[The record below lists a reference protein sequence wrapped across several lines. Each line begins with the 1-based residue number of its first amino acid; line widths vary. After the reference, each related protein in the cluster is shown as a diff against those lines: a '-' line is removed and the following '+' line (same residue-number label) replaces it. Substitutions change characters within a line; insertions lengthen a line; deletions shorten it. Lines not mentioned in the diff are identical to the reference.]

1 MPMDA
6 QLALIPNVGLYQ
18 SADTISSYMSKM
30 TQFVS
35 AKPFKNGIF
44 RGQQDE
50 VALEEPLSL
59 RVSTPQGSSPLT
71 TLMRTPG
78 HDRELL
84 LGWLL
89 AEGLLPESFEL
100 QSDAENPNVWHLK
113 TSGYA
118 RLLASARLTV
128 MTSACGVCGT
138 GNIEQLL
145 SQVQPPLWKGPLLTA
160 EVLTQLPARLAA
172 TQPGFIATGGLH
184 AAALFSSELEHLNTF
199 EDIGRHN
206 ATDKA
211 LGWAYLEGLDAS
223 QLILCVSSRAGF
235 EIVQKAVAAG
245 VCVVMSVG
253 AATSLAIETAQSF
266 GLTLLAFAREGRFT
280 VYSGGDR
287 FQLLAD
293 SEPLNV
299 PEPKKP

>member
-1 MPMDA
+1 M
-6 QLALIPNVGLYQ
+6 L
-18 SADTISSYMSKM
+18 KM
-30 TQFVS
+30 TQSFS
-35 AKPFKNGIF
+35 AKPFKKGVF
-44 RGQQDE
+44 GDQQDE

-59 RVSTPQGSSPLT
+59 RVITPQGFSPLT

-78 HDRELL
+78 HDHELL

-100 QSDAENPNVWHLK
+100 QPDAENPNVWHLN
-113 TSGYA
+113 TPEHA

-138 GNIEQLL
+138 GNIEELL
-145 SQVQPPLWKGPLLTA
+145 SRVQRPLWKGSPLAA
-160 EVLTQLPARLAA
+160 EILTQLPARLAA
-172 TQPGFIATGGLH
+172 TQPGFMATGGLH
-184 AAALFSSELEHLNTF
+184 AAALFSSELKHLNTF

-211 LGWAYLEGLDAS
+211 LGWAYLEELDS
-223 QLILCVSSRAGF
+223 SRLILCVSSRAGF

-245 VCVVMSVG
+245 VCVVVAVG

-266 GLTLLAFAREGRFT
+266 GLTLVAFAREGRFT

-293 SEPLNV
+293 SD
-299 PEPKKP
+299 KGSD